1 MKICILSMQR
11 VNNFGSLL
19 QSYALKTMLRQLG
32 HQVAFLDIVPN
43 REDNALL
50 EGSVEDFSKECDAG
64 KGILTKLK
72 KLDRYAINRLRI
84 KLADRRQLQKFQ
96 QFRENVLEIADNTDE
111 SRYDCCVIG
120 SDEVFNCLS
129 HTPWGFTGQL
139 FGDVRQASRVI
150 TYAASCGG
158 TTYEKLPKQAA
169 LRIREAF
176 GHVTA
181 FSVRDENTEA
191 FVTALTEKP
200 VQTHLDPALIMDFSK
215 EIQGSSLPVGLPK
228 RYCLVY
234 SYYNRIH
241 TPAEITQIQA
251 FCKSHGLEP
260 VTIGA
265 PQMWISKHFA
275 VTPFE
280 ALQVF
285 AHAEFVIT
293 DTFHGTVFSAKY
305 AKGFA
310 VMVRPSNANK
320 LQDLLARLQLK
331 AHQVADF
338 GQLDQAWDIKA
349 DTQRAHAIIS
359 SEYGR
364 TMQYF
369 TDSI

>member
-1 MKICILSMQR
+1 MKISILSMQR

-19 QSYALKTMLRQLG
+19 QSYALKTMLRKLG
-32 HQVAFLDIVPN
+32 HQVSFLDIEPN
-43 REDNALL
+43 QADNALL

-64 KGILTKLK
+64 RGILTKLK

-84 KLADRRQLQKFQ
+84 KWADRCQKQKFQ
-96 QFRENVLEIADNTDE
+96 QFRRDVLEIADNTDE
-111 SRYDCCVIG
+111 VRYDCCVIG

-129 HTPWGFTGQL
+129 QTPWGFTGQL
-139 FGDVRQASRVI
+139 FGDVRQAGRVI

-158 TTYEKLPKQAA
+158 TTYKNLPQQAA
-169 LRIREAF
+169 LRIREVF
-176 GHVTA
+176 GNVAA

-191 FVTALTEKP
+191 FVTAFTEKP
-200 VQTHLDPALIMDFSK
+200 VQTHLDPALVMDFGK
-215 EIQGSSLPVGLPK
+215 EIQGCSLPVGLPK

-241 TPAEITQIQA
+241 SPGEIAQIQT

-265 PQMWISKHFA
+265 PQMWISRHFA

-320 LQDLLARLQLK
+320 LQDLLTRLQLK

-338 GQLDQAWDIKA
+338 GQLDRVWDIKA
-349 DTQRAHAIIS
+349 DTQRVQAVIS

-364 TMQYF
+364 TMRYLA
-369 TDSI
+369 DSI